1 MAQKAANQAS
11 TFDHPG
17 ELTTS
22 SGDTLIE
29 GIGATRIDDTFACET
44 HGDKGQVIETGCAT
58 VYINGKPAA
67 REASE
72 VPCPPVATLVG
83 PTCTVL
89 VGGETATK
97 LADGVYAILVGG
109 HCIAYYQALT
119 ADQVAE
125 GNLDSCG
132 MYTLATLFAMYM
144 DAQGLPLS
152 QKDAYALV
160 LLMTQLG
167 LPDRIPF
174 ASAYLPNKNPLDDP
188 LGFFKQLGDFLF
200 RSDKGGTPLYGAS
213 DILSKLGVD
222 HTTGTGL
229 DAATLDALLADGNA
243 VGAMIQWDPNNGASL
258 HWISVVGSTQ
268 NPDGTTS
275 YIVVNSAT
283 DPSKTVAN
291 GQNVNGQNVEVW
303 SQDQLMDRLE
313 HGGNIPGTDI
323 SMSSLGDPFFPSGAY
338 VAVPMGEP

>member
-1 MAQKAANQAS
+1 MSLRAANKAS

-17 ELTTS
+17 KLTS
-22 SGDTLIE
+22 ASANTLIE
-29 GIGATRIDDTFACET
+29 GIEAARIDDEFACDT
-44 HGDKGQVIETGCAT
+44 HGACNQVIETGCAT

-67 REASE
+67 RKTSE

-83 PTCTVL
+83 PACTVE

-97 LADGVYAILVGG
+97 LANGVYAVLVGG

-119 ADQVAE
+119 ADQVAQ

-144 DAQGLPLS
+144 NAQGFSFS
-152 QKDAYALV
+152 QAEAYALV
-160 LLMTQLG
+160 LLMTQFG

-174 ASAYLPNKNPLDDP
+174 ASAYLPNINPLDDP
-188 LGFFKQLGDFLF
+188 LGFLGQLGDFLT
-200 RSDKGGTPLYGAS
+200 RTDKGGTPLYGAS
-213 DILSKLGVD
+213 DILSKLAVP
-222 HTTGTGL
+222 HETGTGL

-243 VGAMIQWDPNNGASL
+243 VGTMIQWDPNNGASL
-258 HWISVVGSTQ
+258 HWVTVVGSTT

-275 YIVVNSAT
+275 YVVVNSAT

-291 GQNVNGQNVEVW
+291 GENVNGGNVEVW
-303 SQDQLMDRLE
+303 SQDQLMDRLQ

-323 SMSSLGDPFFPSGAY
+323 PMTGLGDAFFPSGAY
-338 VAVPMGEP
+338 VAVPIAPP